1 MGASDEVSVNLGLSR
16 MSFEITPCP
25 FLNCYYKFSC
35 FYLGGV
41 VMCYVHLCV
50 CRFLMNV
57 CEKCAGHSLSY
68 VQVP

>member
-1 MGASDEVSVNLGLSR
+1 MLSPNPLAQLP
-16 MSFEITPCP
+16 S
-25 FLNCYYKFSC
+25 S
-35 FYLGGV
+35 LGGV

-50 CRFLMNV
+50 CRFLMDV